1 MASARAVAGRTSGEG
16 AFDRARKALF
26 EEGISSG
33 RQYLDPSRP
42 GVEDLIDE
50 IVAGVR
56 SSCTYAGA
64 TNLQEFAERAV
75 VGVQSVAGYAEGRPL
90 HTGW

>member
-1 MASARAVAGRTSGEG
+1 M
-16 AFDRARKALF
+16 
-26 EEGISSG
+26 
-33 RQYLDPSRP
+33 YLDPARP

-64 TNLQEFAERAV
+64 RTLEELHERAV
-75 VGVQSVAGYAEGRPL
+75 LGVQSAAGYDEGRPL
-90 HTGW
+90 PTGEPGEAAPARSSSRSWSPTRSTRCRPS